1 MNDTSSSPPQ
11 HAELGSVFN
20 VPNLLTASRLL
31 LSIVLFVVIGI
42 AQGMDESQAVL
53 QGRLFLAS
61 LVIFVVAAA
70 TDWVD
75 GFWARRYGQ
84 VTVLGRIFD
93 PFVDKVIICGV
104 FIFLVASPES
114 KVTAWMAV
122 VVTGREML
130 VTVIRSFF
138 EQQGTDFSA
147 KMAGKLKMVLQCVA
161 VVASLYLLSHTDR
174 SAPAPAWLETT
185 VTVSLWAAILITIYS
200 GAEYVVVAARL
211 MRS

>member
-1 MNDTSSSPPQ
+1 MKRHSPRIVAVSLAILIGP
-11 HAELGSVFN
+11 ACFGMIVKNRELWITAAN
-20 VPNLLTASRLL
+20 V
-31 LSIVLFVVIGI
+31 
-42 AQGMDESQAVL
+42 DEFPIDRPL
-53 QGRLFLAS
+53 DDPPEW
-61 LVIFVVAAA
+61 A

-93 PFVDKVIICGV
+93 PFVDKVIICGA

-185 VTVSLWAAILITIYS
+185 VTLSLWAAILITIYS

>member
-1 MNDTSSSPPQ
+1 M
-11 HAELGSVFN
+11 
-20 VPNLLTASRLL
+20 
-31 LSIVLFVVIGI
+31 VIGI
-42 AQGMDESQAVL
+42 AQGLNETKLAL
-53 QGRLFLAS
+53 QGQLFFAS
-61 LVIFVVAAA
+61 LFIFLVAAA
-70 TDWVD
+70 TDWID

-93 PFVDKVIICGV
+93 PFVDKVIICGA

-130 VTVIRSFF
+130 VTVIRSYF

-161 VVASLYLLSHTDR
+161 VVASLYLLSHTA
-174 SAPAPAWLETT
+174 APAPGWLDTT
-185 VTVSLWAAILITIYS
+185 VTVSLWAAILLTIYS

-211 MRS
+211 MRN